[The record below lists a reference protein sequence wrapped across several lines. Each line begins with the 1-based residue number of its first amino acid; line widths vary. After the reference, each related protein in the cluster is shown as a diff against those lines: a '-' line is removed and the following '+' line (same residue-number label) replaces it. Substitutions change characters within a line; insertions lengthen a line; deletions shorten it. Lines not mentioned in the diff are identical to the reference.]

1 MGLRLQAFANSDRAS
16 MATDKEDGY
25 SMRSEEQW
33 YSNKE
38 LFEMLNELKIE
49 LVETQSQMKRYNDLR
64 ATLNDVMKSQE
75 TLTKLVN
82 QTINKVSDIDV
93 ARSSRRQTFKDSK
106 EIILLVIAI
115 AGWLLTLVGFFLK

>member
-1 MGLRLQAFANSDRAS
+1 
-16 MATDKEDGY
+16 
-25 SMRSEEQW
+25 MRSEEQW

-49 LVETQSQMKRYNDLR
+49 LIETQSQMRKYNDLR

-82 QTINKVSDIDV
+82 QTINKVSDIAV